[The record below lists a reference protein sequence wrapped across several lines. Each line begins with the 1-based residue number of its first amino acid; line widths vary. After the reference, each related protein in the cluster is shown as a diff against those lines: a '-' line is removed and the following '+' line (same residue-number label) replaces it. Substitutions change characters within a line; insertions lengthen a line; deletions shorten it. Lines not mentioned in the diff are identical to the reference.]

1 MANAHISKFSLKI
14 YCVTLRFV
22 QIVTLVLTGLLTLC
36 ALVWTCYTK
45 DMTSQEALSRVD
57 NPLLSALGLALMGGL
72 MAAVWR
78 LTTKETKRWRKRL
91 SAFVYTW
98 IVLLGIFLILFG
110 KTVPAAD
117 AMSVYS
123 AAQSLA
129 SGDTSVIHPT
139 ESYLSYYPQQVGL
152 LAFFEIL
159 IRLWNLL
166 PTGQHAYHFIKCLYV
181 VLTCVIVF
189 YQERTVRALWR
200 DERAGCLYLVIA
212 GLNLPFI
219 MYSSF
224 VYGEIPSFAA
234 LSMGLYHLCRM
245 LRGTTEAA
253 AAGTDSP
260 APDSVKPRARFP
272 WLSHTILSLLGF
284 TLAVMLRKN
293 NLIPIIAVVLVVLFE
308 ALRQHRAKLVLYAA
322 VCALLSVSILPLVV
336 RYYEARS
343 GSTLSS
349 GVPAMAY
356 FAMGMQEA
364 MRGPG
369 WYNGFNFYTYQDTGL
384 DTDATVEIS
393 RAAIAERLSYF
404 SENPSEAA
412 SFYAQK
418 FLTQWAD
425 GTYASRQATLATFG
439 GRSAFFTSLYEG
451 NYSQYFIEY
460 GNWYQN
466 LLYIGAFLFCLF
478 GVLASGKSKTSGDKL
493 PVSEMDSCAGNVAL
507 TSPALTDYLGLIGV
521 LGGFLFHMIWEAN
534 SRYIFLYS
542 LLLMP
547 YAARGI
553 ARALTCLKHK
563 KSTP

>member
-1 MANAHISKFSLKI
+1 MVKAGMSKFSSGF
-14 YCVTLRFV
+14 YGFALRFV
-22 QIVTLVLTGLLTLC
+22 QAVTLVLTGVLAVC
-36 ALVWTCYTK
+36 GLVWTCYAE
-45 DMTSQEALSRVD
+45 DMTSQEVLTRLD
-57 NPLLSALGLALMGGL
+57 NPLVTIAGLALAGGIVYV
-72 MAAVWR
+72 VWR
-78 LTTKETKRWRKRL
+78 VSAQEPSRIRMRL
-91 SAFVYTW
+91 SIVVYCW
-98 IVLLGIFLILFG
+98 IVLLGILLILFG

-123 AAQSLA
+123 AAESLA
-129 SGDTSVIHPT
+129 AGDTSVIHPT

-152 LAFFEIL
+152 MAFFEVL
-159 IRLWNLL
+159 IRFWNLFS
-166 PTGQHAYHFIKCLYV
+166 TGQHAYHFIKCLYV
-181 VLTCVIVF
+181 VLTCGIVF
-189 YQERTVRALWR
+189 YQEKTVRVLWR

-245 LRGTTEAA
+245 LRGEGTADCKAA
-253 AAGTDSP
+253 RGFPNGT
-260 APDSVKPRARFP
+260 
-272 WLSHTILSLLGF
+272 SHPSTRQSLLPHIILSLLGF

-293 NLIPIIAVVLVVLFE
+293 NLIIIIAVVLVVLFE
-308 ALRQHRAKLVLYAA
+308 ALRQRRGKLLLYA
-322 VCALLSVSILPLVV
+322 VLCVILSAGILPCVTK
-336 RYYEARS
+336 YYELRS

-364 MRGPG
+364 SRGPG
-369 WYNGFNFYTYQDTGL
+369 WYNGYNFDTYQAAGL
-384 DTDATVEIS
+384 DTETAVEVS
-393 RAAIAERLSYF
+393 REAIAERLAYF
-404 SENPSEAA
+404 SAHPSEAA
-412 SFYAQK
+412 SFYARK

-439 GRSAFFTSLYEG
+439 GRSDFFTSLYEG
-451 NYSQYFIEY
+451 EYSGYFIEY
-460 GNWYQN
+460 GSWYQN
-466 LLYIGAFLFCLF
+466 LLYIGAFLYCLW
-478 GVLASGKSKTSGDKL
+478 GVIAGHRQRRAGKPDAAATAELPADNVT
-493 PVSEMDSCAGNVAL
+493 PVSPILA
-507 TSPALTDYLGLIGV
+507 DYLGLIGV

-553 ARALTCLKHK
+553 SETIAVLRTKVK
-563 KSTP
+563 V